1 MTPKHPQSTHALASP
16 KDSAYFPDI
25 AIDPAAIEQALSIG
39 DLSKMPAHVRVAY
52 YLSACHSLGL
62 NPFTRPLIA
71 MKTQSGE
78 MHLYATAACAEQLRK
93 RDRISMRVKERLKE
107 DGLYIVTVEAST
119 PDGRVE
125 ESQGI
130 VEITNLKGQALA
142 TALMRCETKA
152 KRRATMAICGMGF
165 PSDEDGS
172 AQVVQMDYRN
182 GVIREPESRAMG
194 GPRTLSTLTRDV
206 YGGEGS
212 AEDAL
217 VERIDALLSAQG
229 LDREKIAAYWAK
241 MDKKYA
247 GRTPMTLTMIFEQL
261 QSAADRKRAAEMQE
275 CTTAVIGEDGVSSA
289 LPTVDGDGWSN
300 GEQVVETPIET
311 AVEIESF

>member
-1 MTPKHPQSTHALASP
+1 MAYTPSRPINALVP
-16 KDSAYFPDI
+16 GKDSAFIPEI

-52 YLSACHSLGL
+52 YLSACQSMGL

-93 RDRISMRVKERLKE
+93 RDRISMRVKNRLKE

-165 PSDEDGS
+165 PSDEDVTG
-172 AQVVQMDYRN
+172 QVVQMDYRN
-182 GVIREPESRAMG
+182 GVIKDAPV
-194 GPRTLSTLTRDV
+194 RTLDTPPPLSALTSEV

-212 AEDAL
+212 AEDSL
-217 VERIDALLSAQG
+217 VARIDALLRAQG
-229 LDREKIAAYWAK
+229 LDREKIAAYWAR

-261 QSAADRKRAAEMQE
+261 QAVADRKRAAAMQE
-275 CTTAVIGEDGVSSA
+275 YHNAVTGEDDGSDTPFLPDEWDKNEKASEASLETTAES
-289 LPTVDGDGWSN
+289 
-300 GEQVVETPIET
+300 
-311 AVEIESF
+311 ESF